1 MKTLIEIDG
10 PDYSGKSTLIE
21 NLKKEQ
27 ILKDAHFCRM
37 PGESYLGELLRP
49 VFKEYTGLN
58 KMSSFGVTMAM
69 LADTY
74 QHLTQ
79 VSSDLIISDRGICS
93 TVVYQ
98 GKLGRLLYSK
108 EFEPSLFLQA
118 LSWFKDYIKKNFK
131 VKRILLDIS
140 YEEIFKRKQN
150 RASLEKD
157 KYDNMPPE
165 KFREMIESYK
175 QLTDRDC
182 KDWVFSKAKL
192 FAGIN
197 PVNTFKIEVNGK
209 SQEQMTKEVLELI
222 KQVHSQAF

>member
-27 ILKDAHFCRM
+27 FLKNAHFCRM

-79 VSSDLIISDRGICS
+79 VNSDLIVSDRGICS

-98 GKLGRLLYSK
+98 GQLGRLLYSK
-108 EFEPSLFLQA
+108 EFDSSLFLQA
-118 LSWFKDYIKKNFK
+118 LIWFKEYIKKNFK

-150 RASLEKD
+150 RVSLEKD

-165 KFREMIESYK
+165 KFREMIESYR
-175 QLTDRDC
+175 QLTDRNC
-182 KDWVFSKAKL
+182 KDLTFSKAKL

-197 PVNTFKIEVNGK
+197 PINTFKIEVK
-209 SQEQMTKEVLELI
+209 EKTPEQMTNEALELI
-222 KQVHSQAF
+222 KQVHQ

>member
-1 MKTLIEIDG
+1 MKALIEIDG

-27 ILKDAHFCRM
+27 FLKNAHFCRM

-58 KMSSFGVTMAM
+58 KMSSFGITMAM

-79 VSSDLIISDRGICS
+79 VNSDLIVSDRGICS

-98 GKLGRLLYSK
+98 GQLGRMLYSK
-108 EFEPSLFLQA
+108 DFDSSLFLQA
-118 LSWFKDYIKKNFK
+118 LIWFKEYIKKNFK
-131 VKRILLDIS
+131 VKRIILDIS

-150 RASLEKD
+150 RVSLEKD

-165 KFREMIESYK
+165 KFREMIDAYR
-175 QLTDRDC
+175 QLTDRNC
-182 KDWVFSKAKL
+182 KDLSFSKAKL

-197 PVNTFKIEVNGK
+197 QINTFKIEVNGK
-209 SQEQMTKEVLELI
+209 SQEQMTKEVLGLI
-222 KQVHSQAF
+222 KQVHQ

>member
-1 MKTLIEIDG
+1 MKALIEIDG

-27 ILKDAHFCRM
+27 FLKNAHFCRM

-58 KMSSFGVTMAM
+58 KMSSFGITMAM

-79 VSSDLIISDRGICS
+79 VNSDLIVSDRGICS

-98 GKLGRLLYSK
+98 GQLGRMLYSK
-108 EFEPSLFLQA
+108 DFDSSLFLQA
-118 LSWFKDYIKKNFK
+118 LVWFKEYIKKNFK
-131 VKRILLDIS
+131 VKRIILDIS

-150 RASLEKD
+150 RVSLEKD

-165 KFREMIESYK
+165 KFREMIDAYR
-175 QLTDRDC
+175 QLTDRNC
-182 KDWVFSKAKL
+182 KDLSFSKAKL

-197 PVNTFKIEVNGK
+197 QINTFKIEVNGK
-209 SQEQMTKEVLELI
+209 SQEQMTKEVLGLI
-222 KQVHSQAF
+222 KQVHQ